1 MTDLDIIAAVY
12 FIFCWFGF
20 SLFLQFGLFSKR
32 PSLSDAMDKHR
43 KTWFTT
49 ASHRELRM
57 IDTSIVAGLQSGVG
71 FFASST
77 ILAIGGCIA
86 ALGAADQVT
95 SVFSEIPLTQDANI
109 LVIEFKILGLIF
121 ILGYSFFK
129 FGWSY
134 RLFNYCGILLGAMPA
149 KRSDENTETADNYAR
164 KAGEMNILAAR
175 HFTTGMRGI
184 FLSVGYLGW
193 FIGPKVLI
201 ITTTLILFVFV
212 RRQYFSAARSAAIG
226 APAKKK
232 ATSE

>member
-1 MTDLDIIAAVY
+1 MTTLDIIAAVY

-20 SLFLQFGLFSKR
+20 SIFLQYGLSSKR

-43 KTWFTT
+43 KTWFIT

-57 IDTSIVAGLQSGVG
+57 IDTSIVAGLQSGVA

-86 ALGAADQVT
+86 ALGAADKIT
-95 SVFSEIPLTQDANI
+95 SVFSDIPITQDTTI
-109 LVIEFKILGLIF
+109 LAIEFKILGLIF
-121 ILGYSFFK
+121 VLGYSFFK

-149 KRSDENTETADNYAR
+149 KRTEKNTDTADSYAK
-164 KAGEMNILAAR
+164 KAGEMNVLAAR
-175 HFTTGMRGI
+175 HFTAGMRGI

-193 FIGPKVLI
+193 FIGPKFLI

-212 RRQYFSAARSAAIG
+212 RRQYFSAARDAARGDLI
-226 APAKKK
+226 
-232 ATSE
+232 E

>member
-1 MTDLDIIAAVY
+1 MTTLDIIAATY

-20 SLFLQFGLFSKR
+20 SIFLRYGLFSKR

-43 KTWFTT
+43 KNWFVT

-71 FFASST
+71 FFASAT
-77 ILAIGGCIA
+77 ILAIGGCVA

-95 SVFSEIPLTQDANI
+95 SVFSEIPLTQDADI
-109 LVIEFKILGLIF
+109 LVIEFKLLGLIF
-121 ILGYSFFK
+121 VLGYSFFK

-134 RLFNYCGILLGAMPA
+134 RLFNYCGILLGAIPA
-149 KRSDENTETADNYAR
+149 KRDDNNGEIADNYAR
-164 KAGEMNILAAR
+164 KGGEMNILAAR
-175 HFTTGMRGI
+175 HFTAGMRGI

-193 FIGPKVLI
+193 FIGPKFLI

-212 RRQYFSAARSAAIG
+212 RRQYFSAARNVAMG
-226 APAKKK
+226 DLFKEK
-232 ATSE
+232 

>member
-1 MTDLDIIAAVY
+1 MTTLDIIAATY

-20 SLFLQFGLFSKR
+20 SIFLRYGVSPKR

-43 KTWFTT
+43 KAWFIT

-71 FFASST
+71 FFASAT
-77 ILAIGGCIA
+77 ILAIGGCVA
-86 ALGAADQVT
+86 ALGAAAQIT
-95 SVFSEIPLTQDANI
+95 SIFSEIPLTEDVSI
-109 LVIEFKILGLIF
+109 LVIELKILGLIF

-134 RLFNYCGILLGAMPA
+134 RLFNYCGILLGALPS
-149 KRSDENTETADNYAR
+149 RDEDASADSADNYAQQG
-164 KAGEMNILAAR
+164 GEMNILAGR
-175 HFTTGMRGI
+175 HFTAGMRGI

-201 ITTTLILFVFV
+201 ITTTLILLVFI
-212 RRQYFSAARSAAIG
+212 RRQYFSAARDVAMG
-226 APAKKK
+226 NLFKEKP
-232 ATSE
+232 SE